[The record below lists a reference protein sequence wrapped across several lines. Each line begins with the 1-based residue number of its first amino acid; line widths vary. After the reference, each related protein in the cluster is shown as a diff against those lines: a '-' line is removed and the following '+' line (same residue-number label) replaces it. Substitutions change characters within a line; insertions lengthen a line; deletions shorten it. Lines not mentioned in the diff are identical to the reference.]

1 MLFKWQNFT
10 LLCDWVTVHCVCVFY
25 FYHNF
30 FIHSSVDGHFD
41 CFHVLAVL
49 NSGIMNIM
57 MLASFWVSVS
67 ISFRYIYPGVELLG
81 QMAVLC
87 LGFWGISIL
96 FSIVTVSVYI
106 PTNSEWD
113 FHFSTSNPISVI
125 CGLFHDSHSW
135 KCEMIFSLWW
145 FATLSIFSCAC

>member
-1 MLFKWQNFT
+1 M
-10 LLCDWVTVHCVCVFY
+10 CVFY

-57 MLASFWVSVS
+57 MLAFFLVSVS

-81 QMAVLC
+81 QKAVLC
-87 LGFWGISIL
+87 LGF
-96 FSIVTVSVYI
+96 
-106 PTNSEWD
+106 
-113 FHFSTSNPISVI
+113 
-125 CGLFHDSHSW
+125 
-135 KCEMIFSLWW
+135 
-145 FATLSIFSCAC
+145 